1 MTGAKATVTGHMSR
15 THPAARPS
23 LADLR
28 AQLALERR
36 RSGKRRL
43 VATVLGTL
51 AVVAAVTVIISTFL
65 VTVMQIRGTSMEP
78 TLHEGDVIVTT
89 RTKSFSTGDVMA
101 FYYNNKVLLKRVIA
115 FPGDWVDIADDGT
128 VSVNGQALTEDYV
141 ADVGRSQTDITFPY
155 QVPDNHYFVLGDHR
169 SVSIDS
175 RSNVIGTVAQ
185 EQVIGKVVFR
195 VWPLAQLGPIR

>member
-1 MTGAKATVTGHMSR
+1 MSEAVVAEQQ
-15 THPAARPS
+15 AAGPSMPS

-28 AQLALERR
+28 AELAHERR
-36 RSGKRRL
+36 RSGKRRA

-51 AVVAAVTVIISTFL
+51 AVVAGISVVISTFL
-65 VTVMQIRGTSMEP
+65 VMVMQIRGTSMEP
-78 TLHEGDVIVTT
+78 TLHEGDVIATT
-89 RTKSFSTGDVMA
+89 RSTSFQTGDVMA

-115 FPGDWVDIADDGT
+115 FPGDWVDISSDGT
-128 VSVNGQALTEDYV
+128 VSVNGTALQEDYV
-141 ADVGRSQTDITFPY
+141 ADVGNSQTDITFPY

-195 VWPLAQLGPIR
+195 VWPLPQLGPIH